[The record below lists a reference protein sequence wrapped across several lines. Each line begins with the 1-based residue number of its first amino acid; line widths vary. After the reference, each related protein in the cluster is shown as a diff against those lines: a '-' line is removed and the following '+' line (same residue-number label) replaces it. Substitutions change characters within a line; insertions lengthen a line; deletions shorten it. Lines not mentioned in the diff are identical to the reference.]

1 MIHPNAHSGFA
12 SRRKNEQFIK
22 RRVAVSSQV
31 LSVTHATAGGRRC
44 APSWLT
50 AQRRR
55 RWRASGS
62 LKQRNRRRRTDPQ
75 PPRRPVALLGRRAV
89 SCESRKQER
98 ENDEP
103 DRQGPPERAGRALD
117 GCSDTVVVQPC
128 PASTCARRRPRTCAI
143 DVNRNGIT
151 ATCTTGEVNDELDL
165 EAEWTRHIKQCVDQL
180 ITDNRSLDER
190 LEAAKSNLRF
200 QDPRIAD
207 LEARLAERP
216 RAS

>member
-1 MIHPNAHSGFA
+1 M
-12 SRRKNEQFIK
+12 
-22 RRVAVSSQV
+22 
-31 LSVTHATAGGRRC
+31 
-44 APSWLT
+44 
-50 AQRRR
+50 
-55 RWRASGS
+55 
-62 LKQRNRRRRTDPQ
+62 
-75 PPRRPVALLGRRAV
+75 
-89 SCESRKQER
+89 
-98 ENDEP
+98 
-103 DRQGPPERAGRALD
+103 
-117 GCSDTVVVQPC
+117 
-128 PASTCARRRPRTCAI
+128 
-143 DVNRNGIT
+143 NRNGIT